1 MSTTVSRKSFLTSL
15 GAASVG
21 AGLLRFA
28 PPAAAQD
35 SDDSRGMPESMGP
48 PDEWEGMRVQV
59 YADFTQALAQELGNI
74 QADEVDAAIR
84 KAIMALIDAHGPE
97 EGLTSGQ
104 AEALKIIVAT
114 SDAPIMPGFMRMGI
128 GPGPG
133 MMHGAMMH
141 GGMMQGGMMNGAMMN
156 GGMMQGG
163 MMQGGANERR
173 GMAQGQ
179 ERGSRE
185 CGGDGQGGGQVSQ
198 CSLEPKRKHHD
209 RSR

>member
-84 KAIMALIDAHGPE
+84 KAIMALIDAHGPD

-133 MMHGAMMH
+133 MMHGAMM
-141 GGMMQGGMMNGAMMN
+141 N

-163 MMQGGANERR
+163 MMQGGADERR

-179 ERGSRE
+179 ERGSRAR
-185 CGGDGQGGGQVSQ
+185 GGDGQGGGQVSQ